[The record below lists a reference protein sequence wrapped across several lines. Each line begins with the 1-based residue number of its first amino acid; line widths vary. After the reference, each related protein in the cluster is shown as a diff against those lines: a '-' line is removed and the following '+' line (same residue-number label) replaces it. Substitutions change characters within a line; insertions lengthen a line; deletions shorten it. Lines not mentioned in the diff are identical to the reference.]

1 MHNLLKFVEEKNK
14 IILCLILGVAFSVMV
29 IGIGWYLPYTYY
41 HDEYHTVGRA
51 LNLITPDGTKLF
63 FSPQAMEDNGVLRYF
78 LLERGQEKGYF
89 YPHSLGP
96 YPPLYVYIQ
105 ALFYKIYFL
114 FGSLIGSFDSIKD
127 MTLTQIFLIGRF
139 ISLFFGMGTVLLVYL
154 IGKRIYSKKV
164 GLLSSLFLS
173 FSFLHI
179 LYSKMI
185 KPDIAMSFFIVLS
198 FLFIYFIYE
207 KGRLRDYI
215 LASIFM
221 GFSVATK
228 YGGIVL
234 IVPLFLAHLFN
245 GLEKKRKLISIFF
258 DKRIFLLGFFAALG
272 FLIAF
277 PYALPK
283 SSGLLAAI
291 KGTLG
296 WLTPLEG
303 PRYMGAWSFYL
314 TVSLN
319 RGMGLLLGLFSLAG
333 IIYGMIYQRKRNI
346 LLLSFP
352 LVFFL
357 LVGGF
362 SHQTDRYILYII
374 PFLVIFAAMFVDV
387 IVSKMF
393 FLRKKKSLI
402 AFALMV
408 IILIFPVMR
417 VTRYLYLLTQKGTL
431 FQAKEW
437 IEENIPEGS
446 RIALESYCPPVSF
459 KRYNVYQPGQIGIAP
474 FNWYKERK
482 YNYIIISSF
491 MYERYLR
498 SESDYRKQNYLN
510 IDESGDLIKEFS
522 SPYLYGYS
530 YPYNPNPTIKIYKA
544 SDSPVYFR
552 LQFPGNFEWY
562 SQRITLKKV
571 DKGWILKSSI
581 SCGKSLAED
590 EYVENPYV
598 RIVDSRGREIVKL
611 VVHQGRIEKSPSNF
625 GEKSIFLTSLPSH
638 YRVYIGYECKY
649 ESESA
654 SRSPL
659 REMELKFNDEFRLSG
674 EDYTIQFAHGRV
686 PPLNAAEYDQ
696 AIAIFKSKKENVI
709 WSKIFGG
716 ELVMGDDY
724 VLNPYVKLVDSKER
738 EVAKLFIYEGKVGG
752 KVSVHGPRENSLNIP
767 ELPLEYKVYIG
778 YEYYCDA
785 SHREKAGGP
794 LEIEIGKKNP
804 N

>member
-1 MHNLLKFVEEKNK
+1 MHNLSKFVEGKNK
-14 IILCLILGVAFSVMV
+14 IILCLILGVAFSVRI

-51 LNLITPDGTKLF
+51 LNLITPDGAKLF
-63 FSPQAMEDNGVLRYF
+63 FSQQAMEDNGVLRIF
-78 LLERGQEKGYF
+78 LLKRAKAGYF
-89 YPHSLGP
+89 SPHSSG

-105 ALFYKIYFL
+105 TFFYKIYFL
-114 FGSLIGSFDSIKD
+114 LGLLIDSFDSIRD
-127 MTLTQIFLIGRF
+127 MTLAEIFLIGRF
-139 ISLFFGMGTVLLVYL
+139 VSLLFGMGTILLVYL
-154 IGKRIYSKKV
+154 IGKRIYSRKV

-173 FSFLHI
+173 FTFLHI
-179 LYSKMI
+179 LYSKII

-198 FLFIYFIYE
+198 FLFIYLVYE
-207 KGRLRDYI
+207 KGRLRDYL

-258 DKRIFLLGFFAALG
+258 DKRIFFLVSFAALG
-272 FLIAF
+272 FLMAC

-283 SSGLLAAI
+283 FSGLLGTI

-296 WLTPLEG
+296 WLTPLKG
-303 PRYMGAWSFYL
+303 SRYMRAWSFYL

-319 RGMGLLLGLFSLAG
+319 RGMGLFLELFSLAG
-333 IIYGMIYQRKRNI
+333 ISYGIICHRKKDI

-357 LVGGF
+357 LVGGL
-362 SHQTDRYILYII
+362 SHRTDRYILYII
-374 PFLVIFAAMFVDV
+374 PFLVIFAAMFVNA
-387 IVSKMF
+387 ITSKMF
-393 FLRKKKSLI
+393 SLRKKQSLV
-402 AFALMV
+402 AFALIA
-408 IILIFPVMR
+408 IILIFPVIKIS
-417 VTRYLYLLTQKGTL
+417 RYLYLLTQKGTL

-437 IEENIPEGS
+437 IEENISEGS
-446 RIALESYCPPVSF
+446 RIALETYCPPVSF
-459 KRYNVYQPGQIGIAP
+459 KRYNVYQLGRIGIVP
-474 FNWYKERK
+474 FNWYKGRK
-482 YNYIIISSF
+482 YNYIIVSSF

-510 IDESGDLIKEFS
+510 IIEDGDLIKEFS
-522 SPYLYGYS
+522 SPYFYGYS

-544 SDSPVYFR
+544 SDSPPYFR
-552 LQFPGNFEWY
+552 VQFPGDFERY
-562 SQRITLKKV
+562 SQSIALKKV
-571 DKGWILKSSI
+571 DKRWLLKSSI
-581 SCGKSLAED
+581 SCGKSRIKG

-598 RIVDSRGREIVKL
+598 RIEDSKGREIAKL
-611 VVHQGRIEKSPSNF
+611 VVHQGRIGESPSNF
-625 GEKSIFLTSLPSH
+625 GEKSVFLASLPSH
-638 YRVYIGYECKY
+638 HRIYIGYECK
-649 ESESA
+649 SEFEPT

-674 EDYTIQFAHGRV
+674 EDYTIQFAHQRV

-696 AIAIFKSKKENVI
+696 AIAIFKSKKENI
-709 WSKIFGG
+709 LWSKIFGG
-716 ELVMGDDY
+716 ELVVGDDY
-724 VLNPYVKLVDSKER
+724 VLNPYVKLVDPKEK
-738 EVAKLFIYEGKVGG
+738 EVAKFFIYEGKIGG
-752 KVSVHGPRENSLNIP
+752 KVSVHGPRENSVNIP
-767 ELPLEYKVYIG
+767 ELPFEYKLYIG

-794 LEIEIGKKNP
+794 LEIEIGKKNS

>member
-1 MHNLLKFVEEKNK
+1 MHNLLKFVEEKNR
-14 IILCLILGVAFSVMV
+14 IILCLILGVAFSVRI

-41 HDEYHTVGRA
+41 HDEYHTVGRG
-51 LNLITPDGTKLF
+51 LNLITPDGAKLF
-63 FSPQAMEDNGVLRYF
+63 FSPQAMEDDGVLRIF
-78 LLERGQEKGYF
+78 LLQRAKKGYF
-89 YPHSLGP
+89 SPHSFS

-105 ALFYKIYFL
+105 AFFYKIYFL
-114 FGSLIGSFDSIKD
+114 FGSLIGSFNSLKD
-127 MTLTQIFLIGRF
+127 VTLGGIFLIGRF
-139 ISLFFGMGTVLLVYL
+139 VSLLFGMGTVLLVYL
-154 IGKRIYSKKV
+154 VGKRIYSRKV

-173 FSFLHI
+173 FTFLHI
-179 LYSKMI
+179 LYSKII

-198 FLFIYFIYE
+198 FLFVYFIYE

-258 DKRIFLLGFFAALG
+258 DKRIFFLIFFAGLG
-272 FLIAF
+272 FLIAC

-283 SSGLLAAI
+283 FSGLLGTI
-291 KGTLG
+291 KGTLD
-296 WLTPLEG
+296 WLAPLKG
-303 PRYMGAWSFYL
+303 SRYMGGWSFYL

-319 RGMGLLLGLFSLAG
+319 RGMGLFLELFSLAG
-333 IIYGMIYQRKRNI
+333 IIYGIICHRKKDI

-362 SHQTDRYILYII
+362 SHRTDRYILYII
-374 PFLVIFAAMFVDV
+374 PFLVIFAAMFVGA
-387 IVSKMF
+387 ITSRMF
-393 FLRKKKSLI
+393 SLRKKKSLI
-402 AFALMV
+402 AFAV
-408 IILIFPVMR
+408 IGIILVFPVIR
-417 VTRYLYLLTQKGTL
+417 VTRYLHLLTQKGTL

-437 IEENIPEGS
+437 IEENIAEGS
-446 RIALESYCPPVSF
+446 KIALETYCPPVSF
-459 KRYNVYQPGQIGIAP
+459 KRYNVYQPGQIGIVP
-474 FNWYKERK
+474 FNWYKGRK

-510 IDESGDLIKEFS
+510 IDENGDLVKEFS
-522 SPYLYGYS
+522 SPYFYGYS
-530 YPYNPNPTIKIYKA
+530 YPYNPNPTIKIYNA
-544 SDSPVYFR
+544 SDSPPYFR
-552 LQFPGNFEWY
+552 VQFPGNFERY
-562 SQRITLKKV
+562 SQRIALEKA
-571 DKGWILKSSI
+571 DKGWIFKSSL
-581 SCGKSLAED
+581 SCGKSLVED

-598 RIVDSRGREIVKL
+598 RIADSQGREVAKL
-611 VVHQGRIEKSPSNF
+611 VIYQGRIRKSPSNF

-638 YRVYIGYECKY
+638 YRLYLGYECK
-649 ESESA
+649 SEFEPT

-659 REMELKFNDEFRLSG
+659 REMELKFNDEFRFSR
-674 EDYTIQFAHGRV
+674 EDYTIQFAHQRV

-696 AIAIFKSKKENVI
+696 AIAIFKSKKENI
-709 WSKIFGG
+709 LWSKIFGG

-724 VLNPYVKLVDSKER
+724 VLNPYVKLVDPKEK
-738 EVAKLFIYEGKVGG
+738 EVAKLLIYEGKVGG
-752 KVSVHGPRENSLNIP
+752 KVSVHGPQENWINIP

-794 LEIEIGKKNP
+794 LGIEIGEKNS